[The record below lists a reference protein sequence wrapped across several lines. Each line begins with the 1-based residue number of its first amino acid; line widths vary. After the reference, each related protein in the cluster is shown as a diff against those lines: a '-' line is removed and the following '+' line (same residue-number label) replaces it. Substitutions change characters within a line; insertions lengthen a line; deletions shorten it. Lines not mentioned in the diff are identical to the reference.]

1 MGLLV
6 AAVLIVPSVV
16 DWNTY
21 KAQIA
26 DKVSAATGRKVEL
39 RGDIGLS
46 LLPAPA
52 LTVRDARLANAP
64 GGSEEDM
71 ARLKELDVRVALGP
85 LLGGHIQVQSIKLID
100 PTFLFET
107 LPDGR
112 FNWDLSGAGAGRA
125 AGGGAGGSGDGLA
138 SAVSFDQVTVQ
149 NGTIQYRDARTGQ
162 SEVIDQIDAR
172 IVAGSFTGPF
182 QGQGSFRAR
191 GVPLRGEMFVSRLID
206 GAAVQVRAALSM
218 ADTDATLRFAG
229 IVTNPP
235 GSGGSRAQGD
245 LRVEGSDLSRALTLV
260 RNGSAAG
267 GGRGEGKGAVAL
279 LAQSFGIR
287 TAVEASSTGA
297 SFTNLEAQLGDT
309 RATGTAT
316 LRSGTPARAELTL
329 ALNRLDLDAWLERA
343 GAGGSDAGSPS
354 AARNGNTAKSAPPNV
369 PSGGGPAPSGG
380 GPVPSGGAA
389 PPGGFALPDALDAKL
404 DLAVDGIT
412 YNGGV
417 VRQGR
422 VEASL
427 TGGTLNIDRFSA
439 LLPGGSDFVA
449 AGELTAANGQPN
461 LDLRME
467 ANADNLRALL
477 EWLRVDVRAVP
488 ADRLRRS
495 SVAAQLQGRPGR
507 LDVNGLDLRV
517 DASRLTG
524 AVAYVDR
531 GRPAFGARLDLDRL
545 NLDAYLPQSG
555 GDAAGQTAPTANGG
569 TGGGATGGGGT
580 AGNAAAPASANGAA
594 QTPARN
600 GRSALTPARL
610 LAGVDANLELSV
622 GQLTVRNTPVQGLR
636 LDATAAGGALTIKE
650 ATVQDA
656 AGVRLRLDGQIAGL
670 EPLRGAHLT
679 LNAEAASLERV
690 ARAVPW
696 PEGAPAPE
704 RLGAVKAQARLS
716 GDAERLA
723 VELGAEAAEGSLEA
737 GGTLLNVEKTPSV
750 DLKLRAKHPEL
761 ARLAGLF
768 TDDAASGS
776 YGPMDLYTELAGT
789 RKAFTLGNIQGVL
802 AGVTLKGKASAD
814 LNGSKPRVEADLQT
828 GDLELD
834 RLAALPAAA
843 SRPTGGAPAGGASP
857 AAEASPAAPTT
868 GTAEFGWLRRFD
880 GRFALTSSALV
891 KGNTRIENP
900 ALRATVTNGVLTV
913 ERFDGGLMGGQLGA
927 TGRLAAPGN
936 QTPTAEATVTLSKA
950 KLAEAAG
957 GGLGGGA
964 LEIAGGVLDAEA
976 SLTTSGAGGDAMLKA
991 LAGQGRI
998 SARDGLLR
1006 GFDLGALRDRLTKLE
1021 RPQELLGAVMGGL
1034 QGGETRFAR
1043 LDGSF
1048 AIDKG
1053 VARTDDTR
1061 LTSDLGEAVAAGQ
1074 VNLPEQT
1081 IDMRVRLTVQSD
1093 QALPPL
1099 TVRMTGALDKP
1110 TRSFEMQEVQEYF
1123 ARRAAEGLLNKVVP
1137 KDLPIPGGGNAPKPD
1152 ALLKGLIDGLRR

>member
-1 MGLLV
+1 MKRFLIAALILVGLLV

-16 DWNTY
+16 DWNAY

-26 DKVSAATGRKVEL
+26 ERVSAATGREVEL

-64 GGSEEDM
+64 GGSEQDM

-85 LLGGHIQVQSIKLID
+85 LLSGHIQVQSIRLID

-112 FNWDLSGAGAGRA
+112 FNWDLSGAGRPE
-125 AGGGAGGSGDGLA
+125 GGARSGSGDGLA

-162 SEVIDQIDAR
+162 SEVIDRIEAR

-245 LRVEGSDLSRALTLV
+245 LRAEGSDLSRALALV
-260 RNGSAAG
+260 GNASADG
-267 GGRGEGKGAVAL
+267 GAKGGNAL

-287 TAVEASSTGA
+287 TAVEASATTA
-297 SFTNLEAQLGDT
+297 TFTNLEAQLGDT

-343 GAGGSDAGSPS
+343 RSSGGSETGTPS
-354 AARNGNTAKSAPPNV
+354 AARNGNAGKGAPPN
-369 PSGGGPAPSGG
+369 APSGG
-380 GPVPSGGAA
+380 APSAGAGQ
-389 PPGGFALPDALDAKL
+389 PGGFALPDALDAKL

-417 VRQGR
+417 MRQGR

-427 TGGTLNIDRFSA
+427 AGGTLNIDRVSA
-439 LLPGGSDFVA
+439 LLPGGSDIVA
-449 AGELTAANGQPN
+449 AGELAAANGQPN
-461 LDLRME
+461 LNLRME

-488 ADRLRRS
+488 ADRLRRA

-507 LDVNGLDLRV
+507 LDVSGLDLRV

-545 NLDAYLPQSG
+545 NLDAYLPAPDNAQTT
-555 GDAAGQTAPTANGG
+555 AQTTATAPA
-569 TGGGATGGGGT
+569 
-580 AGNAAAPASANGAA
+580 
-594 QTPARN
+594 PARN
-600 GRSALTPARL
+600 GTSPANSSATPARL

-636 LDATAAGGALTIKE
+636 LDATAAGGTLSIKE

-656 AGVRLRLDGQIAGL
+656 AGVKLRLDGQIAGL

-679 LNAEAASLERV
+679 LNAEAASLDGV

-696 PEGAPAPE
+696 PEGAPPPE

-723 VELGAEAAEGSLEA
+723 VELGAEAADGSLEA
-737 GGTLLNVEKTPSV
+737 GGTVLNVEKNPSV
-750 DLKLRAKHPEL
+750 DLKLRVKHPEL
-761 ARLAGLF
+761 ARLASLF
-768 TDDAASGS
+768 ADTPPAGGAVSGS

-802 AGVTLKGKASAD
+802 AGVTVKGKASAD
-814 LNGSKPRVEADLQT
+814 LNGSKPRVEAELQT

-843 SRPTGGAPAGGASP
+843 SRPSGGSSP
-857 AAEASPAAPTT
+857 AAEASPGAPAAT
-868 GTAEFGWLRRFD
+868 GDFSGLRRFD

-891 KGNTRIENP
+891 KGGTRIDNP

-913 ERFDGGLMGGQLGA
+913 ERFDGTLMGGQLGA
-927 TGRLAAPGN
+927 TGRLAAPGS
-936 QTPTAEATVTLSKA
+936 QTPTAEATITLSKA
-950 KLAEAAG
+950 KLAEAVG

-976 SLTTSGAGGDAMLKA
+976 NLTTSGANGDAMLKA

-1053 VARTDDTR
+1053 VARTEDTR

-1074 VNLPEQT
+1074 VNLPAQT

-1093 QALPPL
+1093 QSLPPL

-1137 KDLPIPGGGNAPKPD
+1137 KDLPLPGGGNAPKPD

>member
-1 MGLLV
+1 MPPGRPERAPAVPAACGGHLVAGIRRLNSRTVGKAGQPVKKLLIAALILLGLLV

-16 DWNTY
+16 DWNAY
-21 KAQIA
+21 KSQIA
-26 DKVSAATGRKVEL
+26 ERVSAATGREVEL

-64 GGSEEDM
+64 GGSEQDM

-85 LLGGHIQVQSIKLID
+85 LLSGHIQVQSIRLID

-112 FNWDLSGAGAGRA
+112 FNWDLSGAGRPADGGR
-125 AGGGAGGSGDGLA
+125 GGSGDGLA

-162 SEVIDQIDAR
+162 SEVIDQVDAR

-206 GAAVQVRAALSM
+206 GAAVQVRATLSM

-245 LRVEGSDLSRALTLV
+245 LRAEGSDLSRVLALV
-260 RNGSAAG
+260 RSGSAAG
-267 GGRGEGKGAVAL
+267 EDRKANAL

-287 TAVEASSTGA
+287 TAVEASPTAA

-316 LRSGTPARAELTL
+316 LHSGTPARAELTL

-343 GAGGSDAGSPS
+343 RSGGGSESGTPP
-354 AARNGNTAKSAPPNV
+354 AARNGNAAKGAPSTS
-369 PSGGGPAPSGG
+369 PSGGAPSGG
-380 GPVPSGGAA
+380 TPSGGAGQ
-389 PPGGFALPDALDAKL
+389 PGGFALPDALDAKL

-417 VRQGR
+417 MRQGR

-427 TGGTLNIDRFSA
+427 SGGTLNIDRVSA
-439 LLPGGSDFVA
+439 LLPGGSDIVA
-449 AGELTAANGQPN
+449 AGELAAANGQPN
-461 LDLRME
+461 LNLRME

-488 ADRLRRS
+488 ADRLRRAS
-495 SVAAQLQGRPGR
+495 IAAQLQGRPGR
-507 LDVNGLDLRV
+507 LDVSGLDLRV

-545 NLDAYLPQSG
+545 NLDAYLPAPDSAQ
-555 GDAAGQTAPTANGG
+555 AA
-569 TGGGATGGGGT
+569 
-580 AGNAAAPASANGAA
+580 ANGAA
-594 QTPARN
+594 TAPAQARN
-600 GRSALTPARL
+600 GNSTGGSSGSSSTTPVRL

-636 LDATAAGGALTIKE
+636 LDATAAGGALSIKE

-656 AGVRLRLDGQIAGL
+656 AGVKLRLDGQIAGL

-679 LNAEAASLERV
+679 LNAEAASLEGV

-737 GGTLLNVEKTPSV
+737 GGTVLNVEKNPSV

-768 TDDAASGS
+768 ADNPSSGGAASGS

-789 RKAFTLGNIQGVL
+789 RKAFTLGNIQGTV
-802 AGVTLKGKASAD
+802 AGVTVKGKASAD
-814 LNGSKPRVEADLQT
+814 LNGSKPRVEAELQT

-843 SRPTGGAPAGGASP
+843 SSP
-857 AAEASPAAPTT
+857 AAEASPGAPAAAT
-868 GTAEFGWLRRFD
+868 GDFSGLRRFD
-880 GRFALTSSALV
+880 GRFVLTSSALV
-891 KGNTRIENP
+891 KGGTRIDNS

-913 ERFDGGLMGGQLGA
+913 ERFDGTLMGGQLGA

-936 QTPTAEATVTLSKA
+936 QTPTAEATITLSKA
-950 KLAEAAG
+950 KLAEAVG

-976 SLTTSGAGGDAMLKA
+976 NLTTSGAGGDAMLKA

-1021 RPQELLGAVMGGL
+1021 RPQELL
-1034 QGGETRFAR
+1034 
-1043 LDGSF
+1043 
-1048 AIDKG
+1048 
-1053 VARTDDTR
+1053 
-1061 LTSDLGEAVAAGQ
+1061 
-1074 VNLPEQT
+1074 
-1081 IDMRVRLTVQSD
+1081 
-1093 QALPPL
+1093 
-1099 TVRMTGALDKP
+1099 
-1110 TRSFEMQEVQEYF
+1110 
-1123 ARRAAEGLLNKVVP
+1123 
-1137 KDLPIPGGGNAPKPD
+1137 
-1152 ALLKGLIDGLRR
+1152 

>member
-1 MGLLV
+1 MKKLLIAALILFGLLV

-16 DWNTY
+16 DWNAY

-112 FNWDLSGAGAGRA
+112 FNWDLSGADAGRA
-125 AGGGAGGSGDGLA
+125 AGSGPGGSGDGLA

-182 QGQGSFRAR
+182 QGQGGFRAR

-245 LRVEGSDLSRALTLV
+245 LRVEGSDLSRALALV
-260 RNGSAAG
+260 RKGSAAG
-267 GGRGEGKGAVAL
+267 EDKKANAL

-287 TAVEASSTGA
+287 TAVEASPTAA

-329 ALNRLDLDAWLERA
+329 ALNRLDLDAWLDRA
-343 GAGGSDAGSPS
+343 GAGGGSDAGAQP
-354 AARNGNTAKSAPPNV
+354 AARNGNTAKSAPP
-369 PSGGGPAPSGG
+369 SAPSGSAPAPTG
-380 GPVPSGGAA
+380 STT
-389 PPGGFALPDALDAKL
+389 PPGGFALPDTLDAKL

-417 VRQGR
+417 IRQGR

-427 TGGTLNIDRFSA
+427 TGGTLNIDRVSA
-439 LLPGGSDFVA
+439 LLPGGSDIVA
-449 AGELTAANGQPN
+449 AGELAAANGQPN
-461 LDLRME
+461 VNLRME
-467 ANADNLRALL
+467 ANADNLRAVL

-488 ADRLRRS
+488 ADRLRRA

-545 NLDAYLPQSG
+545 NLDAYLPQPG
-555 GDAAGQTAPTANGG
+555 GDAAPQATPATNGVG
-569 TGGGATGGGGT
+569 S
-580 AGNAAAPASANGAA
+580 GNAAAPASANGATQA
-594 QTPARN
+594 PARN
-600 GRSALTPARL
+600 GRSSMTPARL

-636 LDATAAGGALTIKE
+636 LDATAAGGALSIKE

-656 AGVRLRLDGQIAGL
+656 AGVKLRLDGQIAGL

-679 LNAEAASLERV
+679 LNAEAASLEGV

-704 RLGAVKAQARLS
+704 RLGAVKAQVRLS

-737 GGTLLNVEKTPSV
+737 GGTVLNVEKNPSV

-761 ARLAGLF
+761 ARLASLF
-768 TDDAASGS
+768 TDNPSSGGAVSGS

-802 AGVTLKGKASAD
+802 AGVTVKGKASAD

-843 SRPTGGAPAGGASP
+843 ARPAGATSP
-857 AAEASPAAPTT
+857 AAVASPGAPPAAT
-868 GTAEFGWLRRFD
+868 GDFSGLRRFD

-891 KGNTRIENP
+891 KGGTRIENP

-913 ERFDGGLMGGQLGA
+913 ERFDGTLMGGQLGA

-936 QTPTAEATVTLSKA
+936 QTPTAEATITLSKA
-950 KLAEAAG
+950 KLAEAVG

-976 SLTTSGAGGDAMLKA
+976 NLTTSGAGGDAMLKA

-998 SARDGLLR
+998 NARDGLLR

-1053 VARTDDTR
+1053 VARTEDTR
-1061 LTSDLGEAVAAGQ
+1061 LTSDLGEAVAVGQ
-1074 VNLPEQT
+1074 VNLPAQT
-1081 IDMRVRLTVQSD
+1081 IDMRVRLTVQSE

-1123 ARRAAEGLLNKVVP
+1123 ARRAAEGLLNRVVP

>member
-1 MGLLV
+1 MKKLLIAALILLGLLV
-6 AAVLIVPSVV
+6 AAVLIVPSVI
-16 DWNTY
+16 DWNAY

-39 RGDIGLS
+39 KGDIGLS

-85 LLGGHIQVQSIKLID
+85 LLGGHIQVQSIRLID

-112 FNWDLSGAGAGRA
+112 FNWDLSGAGTGRTAG
-125 AGGGAGGSGDGLA
+125 AGPGGSGDGLA

-149 NGTIQYRDARTGQ
+149 NGTIHYRDARTGQ

-182 QGQGSFRAR
+182 QGQGGFRAR

-206 GAAVQVRAALSM
+206 GAAVQVRATLSM

-245 LRVEGSDLSRALTLV
+245 LRVEGSDLSRALALV
-260 RNGSAAG
+260 RKGSAAG
-267 GGRGEGKGAVAL
+267 EDRKATAL

-287 TAVEASSTGA
+287 TAVEASPTAA

-329 ALNRLDLDAWLERA
+329 ALNRLDLDAWLDRA
-343 GAGGSDAGSPS
+343 GAGGGSDAGAQP
-354 AARNGNTAKSAPPNV
+354 AARNGNTVKSAPP
-369 PSGGGPAPSGG
+369 SAPSGG
-380 GPVPSGGAA
+380 APAPTGGATQ
-389 PPGGFALPDALDAKL
+389 PGGFSLPDALDAKL

-412 YNGGV
+412 YNGGII
-417 VRQGR
+417 RQGR

-427 TGGTLNIDRFSA
+427 TGGTLNIDRVSA
-439 LLPGGSDFVA
+439 LLPGGSDIVA
-449 AGELTAANGQPN
+449 AGELAAANGQPN
-461 LDLRME
+461 LNLRME
-467 ANADNLRALL
+467 ANADNLRAVL

-488 ADRLRRS
+488 ADRLRRA

-545 NLDAYLPQSG
+545 NLDAYLPQA
-555 GDAAGQTAPTANGG
+555 GDSAAAQAAPAANGG
-569 TGGGATGGGGT
+569 
-580 AGNAAAPASANGAA
+580 GNAAAPASANGAA
-594 QTPARN
+594 QTSARN
-600 GRSALTPARL
+600 GRSSMSPARL

-636 LDATAAGGALTIKE
+636 LDATAAGGALSIKE

-656 AGVRLRLDGQIAGL
+656 AGVKLRLDGQIAGL

-679 LNAEAASLERV
+679 LNAEAASLEGV

-723 VELGAEAAEGSLEA
+723 VELGAEAAEGSLEV
-737 GGTLLNVEKTPSV
+737 GGTVLSVEKNPSV

-761 ARLAGLF
+761 ARLASLF
-768 TDDAASGS
+768 ADDAVSGS

-802 AGVTLKGKASAD
+802 AGVTVKGKASAD

-834 RLAALPAAA
+834 RLAVLPAAA
-843 SRPTGGAPAGGASP
+843 RPAGATSP
-857 AAEASPAAPTT
+857 AAVTPPGASAAAA
-868 GTAEFGWLRRFD
+868 GDFSGLRRFD

-891 KGNTRIENP
+891 KGGTRIENP

-913 ERFDGGLMGGQLGA
+913 ERFDGTLMGGQLGA

-936 QTPTAEATVTLSKA
+936 QTPTAEATITLSKA
-950 KLAEAAG
+950 KLAEAVG

-976 SLTTSGAGGDAMLKA
+976 NLTTSGAGGDAMLKA

-1006 GFDLGALRDRLTKLE
+1006 GFDLGVLRDRLTKLE

-1053 VARTDDTR
+1053 VARTEDTR

-1074 VNLPEQT
+1074 VNLPAQT

-1093 QALPPL
+1093 QSLPPL

>member
-1 MGLLV
+1 MILVGLLV
-6 AAVLIVPSVV
+6 AAVLVVPSVV
-16 DWNTY
+16 DWNAY

-26 DKVSAATGRKVEL
+26 ERVSAATGREVEL

-64 GGSEEDM
+64 GGSEQDM

-85 LLGGHIQVQSIKLID
+85 LLSGHIQVQSIRLID

-112 FNWDLSGAGAGRA
+112 FNWDLSGAGRPAGAGR
-125 AGGGAGGSGDGLA
+125 GGSGDGLA

-149 NGTIQYRDARTGQ
+149 NGTIQYRDARTGR

-206 GAAVQVRAALSM
+206 GAAVQVRATLSM
-218 ADTDATLRFAG
+218 PDTDATLRFAG

-245 LRVEGSDLSRALTLV
+245 LRAEGSDLSRALALV
-260 RNGSAAG
+260 RNGAAAG
-267 GGRGEGKGAVAL
+267 EDRKTNAL

-287 TAVEASSTGA
+287 TAVEASPTGA

-343 GAGGSDAGSPS
+343 RAGGGSDAGGQPAPRNGS
-354 AARNGNTAKSAPPNV
+354 AAKGL
-369 PSGGGPAPSGG
+369 PSNAPSSG
-380 GPVPSGGAA
+380 VPSGGAA
-389 PPGGFALPDALDAKL
+389 QPGGFALPDALDAKF

-412 YNGGV
+412 YNGGL

-422 VEASL
+422 VEAGLS
-427 TGGTLNIDRFSA
+427 GGTLNIDRISA

-449 AGELTAANGQPN
+449 AGELAAANGQPD
-461 LDLRME
+461 LKLRME

-477 EWLRVDVRAVP
+477 EWLRVDVHGVP
-488 ADRLRRS
+488 ADRLRRA

-545 NLDAYLPQSG
+545 NLDAYLPPPEG
-555 GDAAGQTAPTANGG
+555 GRTTTNAAT
-569 TGGGATGGGGT
+569 
-580 AGNAAAPASANGAA
+580 AAPA
-594 QTPARN
+594 PARN
-600 GRSALTPARL
+600 GNSPANPATSPARL
-610 LAGVDANLELSV
+610 LAGVDANLELTV

-636 LDATAAGGALTIKE
+636 LDATAAGGALSIKE

-656 AGVRLRLDGQIAGL
+656 AGVKLRLDGQIAGL

-679 LNAEAASLERV
+679 LNADAPSLDGV
-690 ARAVPW
+690 ARVVAW

-723 VELGAEAAEGSLEA
+723 VELGVDAAEGSLEA
-737 GGTLLNVEKTPSV
+737 GGTLLNVEKEPSA
-750 DLKLRAKHPEL
+750 DLKLRVKHPEL

-768 TDDAASGS
+768 ADNPSAGS

-789 RKAFTLGNIQGVL
+789 RKAFTLGNIQGTV
-802 AGVTLKGKASAD
+802 AGVTVKGKASAD

-843 SRPTGGAPAGGASP
+843 SRPTGAASP
-857 AAEASPAAPTT
+857 AAQASPGAPDPAA
-868 GTAEFGWLRRFD
+868 GDFSGLRRFD

-891 KGNTRIENP
+891 KGGTRIETP

-913 ERFDGGLMGGQLGA
+913 ERFDGTLMGGQLGA

-936 QTPTAEATVTLSKA
+936 QTPTAEATITLSKA
-950 KLAEAAG
+950 KLAEAVG

-976 SLTTSGAGGDAMLKA
+976 NLTASGAGGDAMLKA

-1053 VARTDDTR
+1053 VARTEDTR
-1061 LTSDLGEAVAAGQ
+1061 LTSDLGEALAAGQ
-1074 VNLPEQT
+1074 VNLPAQT

>member
-1 MGLLV
+1 MKKLLIAALILLGLLV

-16 DWNTY
+16 DWNAY
-21 KAQIA
+21 KSQIA
-26 DKVSAATGRKVEL
+26 ERVSAATGREVEL

-64 GGSEEDM
+64 GGSEQDM

-85 LLGGHIQVQSIKLID
+85 LLSGHIQVQSIRLID

-112 FNWDLSGAGAGRA
+112 FNWDLSGAGRPADGGR
-125 AGGGAGGSGDGLA
+125 GGSGDGLA

-162 SEVIDQIDAR
+162 SEVIDQVDAR

-206 GAAVQVRAALSM
+206 GAAVQVRATLSM

-245 LRVEGSDLSRALTLV
+245 LRAEGSDLSRVLALV
-260 RNGSAAG
+260 RSGSAAG
-267 GGRGEGKGAVAL
+267 EDRKANAL

-287 TAVEASSTGA
+287 TAVEASPTAA

-316 LRSGTPARAELTL
+316 LHSGTPARAELTL

-343 GAGGSDAGSPS
+343 RSGGGSESGTPP
-354 AARNGNTAKSAPPNV
+354 AARNGNAAKGAPSTS
-369 PSGGGPAPSGG
+369 PSGGAPSGG
-380 GPVPSGGAA
+380 TPSGGAGQ
-389 PPGGFALPDALDAKL
+389 PGGFALPDALDAKL

-417 VRQGR
+417 MRQGR

-427 TGGTLNIDRFSA
+427 SGGTLNIDRVSA
-439 LLPGGSDFVA
+439 LLPGGSDIVA
-449 AGELTAANGQPN
+449 AGELAAANGQPN
-461 LDLRME
+461 LNLRME

-488 ADRLRRS
+488 ADRLRRAS
-495 SVAAQLQGRPGR
+495 IAAQLQGRPGR
-507 LDVNGLDLRV
+507 LDVSGLDLRV

-545 NLDAYLPQSG
+545 NLDAYLPAPDSAQ
-555 GDAAGQTAPTANGG
+555 AA
-569 TGGGATGGGGT
+569 
-580 AGNAAAPASANGAA
+580 ANGAA
-594 QTPARN
+594 TAPAPARN
-600 GRSALTPARL
+600 GNSAGGSSGSSSTTPVRL

-636 LDATAAGGALTIKE
+636 LDATAAGGALSIKE

-656 AGVRLRLDGQIAGL
+656 AGVKLRLDGQIAGL

-679 LNAEAASLERV
+679 LNAEAASLEGV

-737 GGTLLNVEKTPSV
+737 GGTVLNVEKNPSV

-761 ARLAGLF
+761 ARLVGLF
-768 TDDAASGS
+768 ADNPSSGGAASGS

-789 RKAFTLGNIQGVL
+789 RKAFTLGNIQGTV
-802 AGVTLKGKASAD
+802 AGVTVKGKASAD
-814 LNGSKPRVEADLQT
+814 LNGSKPRVEAELQT

-843 SRPTGGAPAGGASP
+843 ARPAAASSP
-857 AAEASPAAPTT
+857 AAEASPGAPAAAT
-868 GTAEFGWLRRFD
+868 GDFSGLRRFD
-880 GRFALTSSALV
+880 GRFVLTSSALV
-891 KGNTRIENP
+891 KGGTRIENP
-900 ALRATVTNGVLTV
+900 ALRASVTNGVLTV
-913 ERFDGGLMGGQLGA
+913 ERFDGTLMGGQLGA

-936 QTPTAEATVTLSKA
+936 QTPTAEATITLSKA
-950 KLAEAAG
+950 KLAEAVG

-976 SLTTSGAGGDAMLKA
+976 NLTTSGAGGDAMLKA

-1006 GFDLGALRDRLTKLE
+1006 GFDLGVLRDRLTKLE

-1053 VARTDDTR
+1053 VARTEDTR

-1074 VNLPEQT
+1074 VNLSAQT

-1093 QALPPL
+1093 QSLPPL

-1110 TRSFEMQEVQEYF
+1110 TRSFEMQDVQEYF
-1123 ARRAAEGLLNKVVP
+1123 ARRAAEGLLNRVVP

>member
-1 MGLLV
+1 MKKFLIAALVLVGLLV
-6 AAVLIVPSVV
+6 AAVLIVPSVI
-16 DWNTY
+16 DWNAY

-26 DKVSAATGRKVEL
+26 ERVSAATGRKVEL
-39 RGDIGLS
+39 KGDIGLS

-85 LLGGHIQVQSIKLID
+85 LLGGHIQVQSIRLID

-112 FNWDLSGAGAGRA
+112 LNWDLSPAGAGRPA
-125 AGGGAGGSGDGLA
+125 DGSGGSGDGLA
-138 SAVSFDQVTVQ
+138 SAVSFDQVTVE
-149 NGTIQYRDARTGQ
+149 NGTILYRDARTGQ
-162 SEVIDQIDAR
+162 SEVIDRLDAR

-206 GAAVQVRAALSM
+206 GAAVQVRASLSM

-235 GSGGSRAQGD
+235 GNGGSRAQGD
-245 LRVEGSDLSRALTLV
+245 LRAEGSDLARALALV
-260 RNGSAAG
+260 RGGSAN
-267 GGRGEGKGAVAL
+267 GEGKGTDAL
-279 LAQSFGIR
+279 LAQPFGIR
-287 TAVEASSTGA
+287 TAVEASPAGA
-297 SFTNLEAQLGDT
+297 SFTNLEGQLGDT

-316 LRSGTPARAELTL
+316 LRTGTPARAEVTL
-329 ALNRLDLDAWLERA
+329 ALNRLDLDAWLDRA
-343 GAGGSDAGSPS
+343 GSGGRSGAESSTPPAPPRNGTAAKGVQPPNGAPTPAAGGG
-354 AARNGNTAKSAPPNV
+354 T
-369 PSGGGPAPSGG
+369 
-380 GPVPSGGAA
+380 
-389 PPGGFALPDALDAKL
+389 FALPDAFDAKL

-427 TGGTLNIDRFSA
+427 SGGTLNIDRFSA
-439 LLPGGSDFVA
+439 LLPGGSDIVA
-449 AGELTAANGQPN
+449 AGELAAANGQPN
-461 LDLRME
+461 LNLRME

-477 EWLRVDVRAVP
+477 EWLKVDVRAVP
-488 ADRLRRS
+488 ADRLRRA
-495 SVAAQLQGRPGR
+495 SVAAQVQGRPGR
-507 LDVNGLDLRV
+507 VDVNGLDLRV

-545 NLDAYLPQSG
+545 NLDAYLPQ
-555 GDAAGQTAPTANGG
+555 P
-569 TGGGATGGGGT
+569 
-580 AGNAAAPASANGAA
+580 AGNADTQAAPAAPATAPAGTAMA
-594 QTPARN
+594 PAPARN
-600 GRSALTPARL
+600 GRPPMTPARL

-622 GQLTVRNTPVQGLR
+622 GQLTVRNTPVHGLR
-636 LDATAAGGALTIKE
+636 LDATAAGGALSIKE
-650 ATVQDA
+650 AKVEDA
-656 AGVRLRLDGQIAGL
+656 AGMKLRLDGQIAGL

-679 LNAEAASLERV
+679 LNAEAASLEGL

-696 PEGAPAPE
+696 PEGAPAPG

-723 VELGAEAAEGSLEA
+723 VELGLDAAGGSLEA
-737 GGTLLNVEKTPSV
+737 GGALLNVEKDVSA
-750 DLKLRAKHPEL
+750 DLKLRAKHPEI
-761 ARLAGLF
+761 ARLASLF
-768 TDDAASGS
+768 ADDAVSGS
-776 YGPMDLYTELAGT
+776 FGQMDLYTELAGT

-802 AGVTLKGKASAD
+802 AGVTVKGKAGAD
-814 LNGSKPRVEADLQT
+814 LNGGKPRVEAELQT

-843 SRPTGGAPAGGASP
+843 SRPAAPP
-857 AAEASPAAPTT
+857 PAAPPPATT
-868 GTAEFGWLRRFD
+868 ADAASPTAPAAAGTAEFGWLRRFD
-880 GRFALTSSALV
+880 GRLVLTSSALV
-891 KGNTRIENP
+891 KGGTRIENP
-900 ALRATVTNGVLTV
+900 ALRATVMNGVLTV
-913 ERFDGGLMGGQLGA
+913 ERFDGGLMGGHLGA
-927 TGRLAAPGN
+927 TGRLAAPGDR
-936 QTPTAEATVTLSKA
+936 TPTAEATVTLSKA
-950 KLAEAAG
+950 KLAEAVG
-957 GGLGGGA
+957 SGLGGGA

-976 SLTTSGAGGDAMLKA
+976 NLSTSGAGGDAMLRA
-991 LAGQGRI
+991 LSGHGRI
-998 SARDGLLR
+998 NARDGLLR
-1006 GFDLGALRDRLTKLE
+1006 GFDLGALRDRLTRLE

-1053 VARTDDTR
+1053 VARTEDMR
-1061 LTSDLGEAVAAGQ
+1061 LTSDLGEGTAAGQ
-1074 VNLPEQT
+1074 VDLPAQT

-1099 TVRMTGALDKP
+1099 TVRLTGPLDKP

-1123 ARRAAEGLLNKVVP
+1123 ARRAAEGLLNRVVP
-1137 KDLPIPGGGNAPKPD
+1137 KDLPLPGGGGGTPKPD

>member
-1 MGLLV
+1 MKKLLIAALILLGLLV

-16 DWNTY
+16 DWNAY
-21 KAQIA
+21 KSQIA
-26 DKVSAATGRKVEL
+26 ERVSAATGREVEL

-64 GGSEEDM
+64 GGSEQDM

-85 LLGGHIQVQSIKLID
+85 LLSGHIQVQSIRLID

-112 FNWDLSGAGAGRA
+112 FNWDLSGAGRPADGGR
-125 AGGGAGGSGDGLA
+125 GGSGDGLA

-162 SEVIDQIDAR
+162 SEVIDQVDAR

-206 GAAVQVRAALSM
+206 GAAVQVRATLSM

-245 LRVEGSDLSRALTLV
+245 LRAEGSDLSRVLALV
-260 RNGSAAG
+260 RSGSAAG
-267 GGRGEGKGAVAL
+267 EDRKANAL

-287 TAVEASSTGA
+287 TAVEASPTAA

-316 LRSGTPARAELTL
+316 LHSGTPARAELTL

-343 GAGGSDAGSPS
+343 RSGGGSESGTPP
-354 AARNGNTAKSAPPNV
+354 AARNGNAAKGAPSTS
-369 PSGGGPAPSGG
+369 PSGGAPSGG
-380 GPVPSGGAA
+380 TPSGGAGQ
-389 PPGGFALPDALDAKL
+389 PGGFALPDALDAKL

-417 VRQGR
+417 MRQGR

-427 TGGTLNIDRFSA
+427 SGGTLNIDRVSA
-439 LLPGGSDFVA
+439 LLPGGSDIVA
-449 AGELTAANGQPN
+449 AGELAAANGQPN
-461 LDLRME
+461 LNLRME

-488 ADRLRRS
+488 ADRLRRAS
-495 SVAAQLQGRPGR
+495 IAAQLQGRPGR
-507 LDVNGLDLRV
+507 LDVSGLDLRV

-545 NLDAYLPQSG
+545 NLDAYLPAPDSAQ
-555 GDAAGQTAPTANGG
+555 AA
-569 TGGGATGGGGT
+569 
-580 AGNAAAPASANGAA
+580 ANGAA
-594 QTPARN
+594 TAPAQARN
-600 GRSALTPARL
+600 GNSTGGSSGSSSTTPVRL

-636 LDATAAGGALTIKE
+636 LDATAAGGALSIKE

-656 AGVRLRLDGQIAGL
+656 AGVKLRLDGQIAGL

-679 LNAEAASLERV
+679 LNAEAASLEGV

-737 GGTLLNVEKTPSV
+737 GGTVLNVEKNPSV

-768 TDDAASGS
+768 ADNPSSGGAASGS

-789 RKAFTLGNIQGVL
+789 RKAFTLGNIQGTV
-802 AGVTLKGKASAD
+802 AGVTVKGKASAD
-814 LNGSKPRVEADLQT
+814 LNGSKPRVEAELQT

-843 SRPTGGAPAGGASP
+843 SSP
-857 AAEASPAAPTT
+857 AAEASPGAPAAAT
-868 GTAEFGWLRRFD
+868 GDFSGLRRFD
-880 GRFALTSSALV
+880 GRFVLTSSALV
-891 KGNTRIENP
+891 KGGTRIDNS

-913 ERFDGGLMGGQLGA
+913 ERFDGTLMGGQLGA

-936 QTPTAEATVTLSKA
+936 QTPTAEATITLSKA
-950 KLAEAAG
+950 KLAEAVG

-976 SLTTSGAGGDAMLKA
+976 NLTTSGAGGDAMLKA

-1021 RPQELLGAVMGGL
+1021 RPQELL
-1034 QGGETRFAR
+1034 
-1043 LDGSF
+1043 
-1048 AIDKG
+1048 
-1053 VARTDDTR
+1053 
-1061 LTSDLGEAVAAGQ
+1061 
-1074 VNLPEQT
+1074 
-1081 IDMRVRLTVQSD
+1081 
-1093 QALPPL
+1093 
-1099 TVRMTGALDKP
+1099 
-1110 TRSFEMQEVQEYF
+1110 
-1123 ARRAAEGLLNKVVP
+1123 
-1137 KDLPIPGGGNAPKPD
+1137 
-1152 ALLKGLIDGLRR
+1152 

>member
-1 MGLLV
+1 MKKLLIAALILVGLLA
-6 AAVLIVPSVV
+6 AAVLFVPSVV
-16 DWNTY
+16 DWNAY

-39 RGDIGLS
+39 KGDIGLS

-112 FNWDLSGAGAGRA
+112 FNWDLSAAGRP
-125 AGGGAGGSGDGLA
+125 AGGGQGGSGDGLA

-149 NGTIQYRDARTGQ
+149 NGTILYRDARTGQ
-162 SEVIDQIDAR
+162 SEVIDQLDAR

-206 GAAVQVRAALSM
+206 GAAVQVRASLSM
-218 ADTDATLRFAG
+218 SDTDATLRFAG

-245 LRVEGSDLSRALTLV
+245 LRAEGSDLSRALALV
-260 RNGSAAG
+260 RGAGAGS
-267 GGRGEGKGAVAL
+267 EGKGTNAL
-279 LAQSFGIR
+279 LAQPFGIR
-287 TAVEASSTGA
+287 TAVEASPAGA
-297 SFTNLEAQLGDT
+297 SFTNLEGQLGDT

-316 LRSGTPARAELTL
+316 LRTGTPARAEVTL
-329 ALNRLDLDAWLERA
+329 ALNRLDLDAWLDRA
-343 GAGGSDAGSPS
+343 GSGTDGGAQPAAPRNGTAAKGVPSSTPSAGAPSAGG
-354 AARNGNTAKSAPPNV
+354 APA
-369 PSGGGPAPSGG
+369 GGGTAQ
-380 GPVPSGGAA
+380 
-389 PPGGFALPDALDAKL
+389 PGGFALPEGLDAKL

-427 TGGTLNIDRFSA
+427 TGGKLNIDRFSA
-439 LLPGGSDFVA
+439 LLPGGSDIVA
-449 AGELTAANGQPN
+449 AGELAAANGQPN
-461 LDLRME
+461 LSLRME

-488 ADRLRRS
+488 ADRLRRA
-495 SVAAQLQGRPGR
+495 SVAAQVQGRPGR
-507 LDVNGLDLRV
+507 LDVSGLDLRV

-531 GRPAFGARLDLDRL
+531 GRPAFGARLALDRL
-545 NLDAYLPQSG
+545 NLDAYLPQ
-555 GDAAGQTAPTANGG
+555 
-569 TGGGATGGGGT
+569 TG
-580 AGNAAAPASANGAA
+580 GNAAAQAAPAAA
-594 QTPARN
+594 PATAPAGTNMTPAPARN
-600 GRSALTPARL
+600 GRPPMTPARL

-622 GQLTVRNTPVQGLR
+622 GQLTVRNTLVQGLR
-636 LDATAAGGALTIKE
+636 LDATAAGGALSIKE
-650 ATVQDA
+650 AKVEDA
-656 AGVRLRLDGQIAGL
+656 AGVKLRLDGQIAGL

-679 LNAEAASLERV
+679 LNAEAASLEGLS
-690 ARAVPW
+690 RAVPW
-696 PEGAPAPE
+696 PEGVPAPE

-723 VELGAEAAEGSLEA
+723 VELGLDAAEGSLEA
-737 GGTLLNVEKTPSV
+737 GGTLLNVEKDPSA
-750 DLKLRAKHPEL
+750 DLKLRVKHPEL
-761 ARLAGLF
+761 VRLAGLF
-768 TDDAASGS
+768 ADDAVSGS

-802 AGVTLKGKASAD
+802 AGVPVKGKAGAD

-843 SRPTGGAPAGGASP
+843 SRPAGGAPAPASSAPAAGAASP
-857 AAEASPAAPTT
+857 GAP
-868 GTAEFGWLRRFD
+868 GESATADFGWLRRFD
-880 GRFALTSSALV
+880 GRLALTSSALV
-891 KGNTRIENP
+891 KGGTRIENP
-900 ALRATVTNGVLTV
+900 ALRATVMNGVLTV

-936 QTPTAEATVTLSKA
+936 QPPTAEATVTLSKA
-950 KLAEAAG
+950 KLAEAVG

-964 LEIAGGVLDAEA
+964 VEIAGGVLDAEA
-976 SLTTSGAGGDAMLKA
+976 NLTTSGAGGDAMLKA
-991 LAGQGRI
+991 LSGQGRI

-1048 AIDKG
+1048 AIDHG
-1053 VARTDDTR
+1053 VARTEDTR
-1061 LTSDLGEAVAAGQ
+1061 LTSELGEATAAGQ
-1074 VNLPEQT
+1074 VNLPART
-1081 IDMRVRLTVQSD
+1081 IDMRVRLTVTSEPP
-1093 QALPPL
+1093 LPPL

-1123 ARRAAEGLLNKVVP
+1123 ARRAAEGLLNRVVP
-1137 KDLPIPGGGNAPKPD
+1137 KDLPLPGGGGTPKPD

>member
-1 MGLLV
+1 MKKLLIAALILVGLLA

-16 DWNTY
+16 DWNAY

-26 DKVSAATGRKVEL
+26 EKVSAATGREVEL
-39 RGDIGLS
+39 KGDIGLS

-64 GGSEEDM
+64 GGSEQDM

-85 LLGGHIQVQSIKLID
+85 LLSGHIQVQSIRLID

-112 FNWDLSGAGAGRA
+112 FNWDLSSAGRPPS
-125 AGGGAGGSGDGLA
+125 GERSSSGDGLA
-138 SAVSFDQVTVQ
+138 SSVSFDQVTVQ
-149 NGTIQYRDARTGQ
+149 NGTILYRDARSGR
-162 SEVIDQIDAR
+162 SEVIDQLDAR

-206 GAAVQVRAALSM
+206 GAAVQVRASLSM

-245 LRVEGSDLSRALTLV
+245 LRAEGSDLSRALALV
-260 RNGSAAG
+260 RGASAN
-267 GGRGEGKGAVAL
+267 GEGKGANAL

-287 TAVEASSTGA
+287 TAVEASPTGA

-316 LRSGTPARAELTL
+316 LRTGTPARAEVTL
-329 ALNRLDLDAWLERA
+329 ALNRLDLDAWLDRA
-343 GAGGSDAGSPS
+343 GSGTGSGAQPG
-354 AARNGNTAKSAPPNV
+354 AARNGGSAKSVPP
-369 PSGGGPAPSGG
+369 PAAPSGAPSAG
-380 GPVPSGGAA
+380 GTPAGGSTAQ
-389 PPGGFALPDALDAKL
+389 PGGFALPDALDAKL

-412 YNGGV
+412 YNGGAI
-417 VRQGR
+417 RQGR

-439 LLPGGSDFVA
+439 LLPGGSDIVA
-449 AGELTAANGQPN
+449 AGELAAANGQPN
-461 LDLRME
+461 LNLRME

-477 EWLRVDVRAVP
+477 EWLRVDVHAVP
-488 ADRLRRS
+488 ADRLRRA
-495 SVAAQLQGRPGR
+495 SVAAQVQGRPGR

-545 NLDAYLPQSG
+545 NLDAYLPQTG
-555 GDAAGQTAPTANGG
+555 GNAQAAPAANGG
-569 TGGGATGGGGT
+569 AGANGGA
-580 AGNAAAPASANGAA
+580 APANGAA
-594 QTPARN
+594 PAPARN
-600 GRSALTPARL
+600 GRSSMTPARL

-622 GQLTVRNTPVQGLR
+622 GQLTVRNTSVQGLR
-636 LDATAAGGALTIKE
+636 LDATAAGGALSIKE
-650 ATVQDA
+650 AKVEDA
-656 AGVRLRLDGQIAGL
+656 AGVRLRLDGQVAGL

-679 LNAEAASLERV
+679 LNAEAASLEGL

-716 GDAERLA
+716 GDADRLA
-723 VELGAEAAEGSLEA
+723 VELGLDAAEGSLEA
-737 GGTLLNVEKTPSV
+737 GGTLLNVEKDPSA

-761 ARLAGLF
+761 ARLVSLF
-768 TDDAASGS
+768 TDNQSAAGAVSGA

-802 AGVTLKGKASAD
+802 GGVSVKGKASAD
-814 LNGSKPRVEADLQT
+814 LNGAKPRVEADLQT
-828 GDLELD
+828 GDLDLET
-834 RLAALPAAA
+834 LAAGPAAA
-843 SRPTGGAPAGGASP
+843 SRPASSRPASSQTAGDASPGAPTAGGASD
-857 AAEASPAAPTT
+857 
-868 GTAEFGWLRRFD
+868 FGWLRRFD
-880 GRFALTSSALV
+880 GRLALTSSALV
-891 KGNTRIENP
+891 QGDTRIDNP
-900 ALRATVTNGVLTV
+900 ALRATVMNGVLTV
-913 ERFDGGLMGGQLGA
+913 ERFDGGLMGGHLGV
-927 TGRLAAPGN
+927 TGRLAAPGD
-936 QTPTAEATVTLSKA
+936 QMPTAEAAITLSKA
-950 KLAEAAG
+950 KLAEAVG
-957 GGLGGGA
+957 GGPGGGFGGGA
-964 LEIAGGVLDAEA
+964 VEIAGGVLDAEA
-976 SLTTSGAGGDAMLKA
+976 NLTTSGAGGDAMLKA
-991 LAGQGRI
+991 LSGQGRI

-1021 RPQELLGAVMGGL
+1021 RPQELLL
-1034 QGGETRFAR
+1034 
-1043 LDGSF
+1043 S
-1048 AIDKG
+1048 
-1053 VARTDDTR
+1053 
-1061 LTSDLGEAVAAGQ
+1061 
-1074 VNLPEQT
+1074 
-1081 IDMRVRLTVQSD
+1081 
-1093 QALPPL
+1093 
-1099 TVRMTGALDKP
+1099 
-1110 TRSFEMQEVQEYF
+1110 
-1123 ARRAAEGLLNKVVP
+1123 
-1137 KDLPIPGGGNAPKPD
+1137 
-1152 ALLKGLIDGLRR
+1152 LIHI

>member
-1 MGLLV
+1 MKRFLIAALIVVGLLV

-16 DWNTY
+16 DWNAY

-26 DKVSAATGRKVEL
+26 ERVSAATGREVEL

-64 GGSEEDM
+64 GGSEQDM

-85 LLGGHIQVQSIKLID
+85 LLSGHIQVQSIRLID

-112 FNWDLSGAGAGRA
+112 FNWDLSGAGRPAGAERS
-125 AGGGAGGSGDGLA
+125 GSGDGLA

-162 SEVIDQIDAR
+162 SEVIDQVDAR

-206 GAAVQVRAALSM
+206 GAAVQVRATLSM

-235 GSGGSRAQGD
+235 GNGGSRAQGD
-245 LRVEGSDLSRALTLV
+245 LRAEGSDLSRVLALV
-260 RNGSAAG
+260 RNGAAAG
-267 GGRGEGKGAVAL
+267 EDRKANAL

-287 TAVEASSTGA
+287 TAVEASPTTA
-297 SFTNLEAQLGDT
+297 TFTNLEAQLGDT

-343 GAGGSDAGSPS
+343 RSSGGTETGTPS
-354 AARNGNTAKSAPPNV
+354 AVRNGNGGKGAAPSAPSV
-369 PSGGGPAPSGG
+369 GAPSAGAPSGG
-380 GPVPSGGAA
+380 AGQ
-389 PPGGFALPDALDAKL
+389 PGGFALPDALEAKL

-417 VRQGR
+417 MRQGR

-427 TGGTLNIDRFSA
+427 TGGTLNIDRVSA
-439 LLPGGSDFVA
+439 LLPGGSDIVA
-449 AGELTAANGQPN
+449 AGELAAANGQPN
-461 LDLRME
+461 LNLRME

-488 ADRLRRS
+488 ADRLRRAS
-495 SVAAQLQGRPGR
+495 IAAQLQGRPGR
-507 LDVNGLDLRV
+507 VDVSGLDLRV

-524 AVAYVDR
+524 AIAYVDR

-545 NLDAYLPQSG
+545 NLDAYLPPPG
-555 GDAAGQTAPTANGG
+555 GANAAQTAPAANG
-569 TGGGATGGGGT
+569 T
-580 AGNAAAPASANGAA
+580 AA
-594 QTPARN
+594 PARN
-600 GRSALTPARL
+600 GSSSGNSSGNSSMTPARL

-636 LDATAAGGALTIKE
+636 LDATAAGGALSIKE

-656 AGVRLRLDGQIAGL
+656 AGVKLRLDGQIAGL

-679 LNAEAASLERV
+679 LNAEAPSLDGV

-696 PEGAPAPE
+696 PEGAPSPE

-723 VELGAEAAEGSLEA
+723 VELGVEAVEGSLEA
-737 GGTLLNVEKTPSV
+737 GGTLSNVEKDPSA

-761 ARLAGLF
+761 ARLASLF
-768 TDDAASGS
+768 ADTPPAGGPVPAS

-789 RKAFTLGNIQGVL
+789 RKAFTLGNIQGTV
-802 AGVTLKGKASAD
+802 AGVTVKGKASAD

-843 SRPTGGAPAGGASP
+843 ARPAAAPSPSAEAPSGAPVA
-857 AAEASPAAPTT
+857 T
-868 GTAEFGWLRRFD
+868 GDFSGLRRFD
-880 GRFALTSSALV
+880 GRFALTASALV
-891 KGNTRIENP
+891 KGGTRIETP

-913 ERFDGGLMGGQLGA
+913 ERFDGTLMGGQLGA

-950 KLAEAAG
+950 KLAEAVG

-976 SLTTSGAGGDAMLKA
+976 NLTTSGADGDAMLKA
-991 LAGQGRI
+991 LGGQGRI

-1053 VARTDDTR
+1053 VARTEDTR
-1061 LTSDLGEAVAAGQ
+1061 LTSDLGEALAVGQ
-1074 VNLPEQT
+1074 VNLPAQT
-1081 IDMRVRLTVQSD
+1081 IDLRVRLTVQSD
-1093 QALPPL
+1093 QSLPPL

-1110 TRSFEMQEVQEYF
+1110 TRSFEMQEVQEHF

>member
-1 MGLLV
+1 MKRFLIAALILVGLLV
-6 AAVLIVPSVV
+6 AAILIVPSVI
-16 DWNTY
+16 DWNAY
-21 KAQIA
+21 KTQIA
-26 DKVSAATGRKVEL
+26 ERVSAATGREVEL

-64 GGSEEDM
+64 GGSEQDM

-85 LLGGHIQVQSIKLID
+85 LLSGHIQVQSIRLID

-112 FNWDLSGAGAGRA
+112 FNWDLSGAGRPDD
-125 AGGGAGGSGDGLA
+125 GARSGAGDGLA
-138 SAVSFDQVTVQ
+138 SSVSFDQVTVQ

-162 SEVIDQIDAR
+162 SEVIDQVDAR

-245 LRVEGSDLSRALTLV
+245 LRAEGSDLSRVLALV
-260 RNGSAAG
+260 RNGAAAG
-267 GGRGEGKGAVAL
+267 EDRKANAL

-287 TAVEASSTGA
+287 TAVEAAPTGA

-343 GAGGSDAGSPS
+343 RSSGGAEAGTPL
-354 AARNGNTAKSAPPNV
+354 AGRNGNGSKGAVPN
-369 PSGGGPAPSGG
+369 A
-380 GPVPSGGAA
+380 PSGGAA
-389 PPGGFALPDALDAKL
+389 TGGAPSGGAGQPGGFALPDALDAKL

-422 VEASL
+422 LEASL
-427 TGGTLNIDRFSA
+427 TGGTLNIDRISA
-439 LLPGGSDFVA
+439 LLPGGSDIVA
-449 AGELTAANGQPN
+449 AGELAAANGQPN
-461 LDLRME
+461 INLRME
-467 ANADNLRALL
+467 ANADNLRSLL
-477 EWLRVDVRAVP
+477 EWLRIDVRAVP
-488 ADRLRRS
+488 ADRLRRA

-507 LDVNGLDLRV
+507 LDVSGLDLRV

-545 NLDAYLPQSG
+545 NLDAYLP
-555 GDAAGQTAPTANGG
+555 APD
-569 TGGGATGGGGT
+569 GAQAT
-580 AGNAAAPASANGAA
+580 ANGAA
-594 QTPARN
+594 TAPARN
-600 GRSALTPARL
+600 GTSAGSSSGNSSTTPARL
-610 LAGVDANLELSV
+610 LAGVDANLDLSV

-636 LDATAAGGALTIKE
+636 LDATAAGGALSIKE

-656 AGVRLRLDGQIAGL
+656 AGVKLRLDGQIAGL

-679 LNAEAASLERV
+679 LNAEAPSLEGV

-696 PEGAPAPE
+696 PEGAPSPD

-716 GDAERLA
+716 GDADRLA
-723 VELGAEAAEGSLEA
+723 VELGVEAVEGSLEA
-737 GGTLLNVEKTPSV
+737 GGTLSNVEKDPSA

-761 ARLAGLF
+761 ARLAALF
-768 TDDAASGS
+768 ADTPPAGGPVPAS

-789 RKAFTLGNIQGVL
+789 RKAFTLGNIQGTV
-802 AGVTLKGKASAD
+802 AGVTVKGKAGAD

-828 GDLELD
+828 SDLELD
-834 RLAALPAAA
+834 RLAALPATA
-843 SRPTGGAPAGGASP
+843 SRPAGAASPGGGTSSGATDAPAGDFSG
-857 AAEASPAAPTT
+857 
-868 GTAEFGWLRRFD
+868 LRRFD

-891 KGNTRIENP
+891 KGGTRIVNP

-913 ERFDGGLMGGQLGA
+913 ERFDGTLMGGQLGA

-936 QTPTAEATVTLSKA
+936 QTPTAEATITLSKA
-950 KLAEAAG
+950 KLAEAVG

-976 SLTTSGAGGDAMLKA
+976 NLTTSGAGGDAMLKA

-1053 VARTDDTR
+1053 VARTEDTR
-1061 LTSDLGEAVAAGQ
+1061 LTSDLGEAAAAGQ
-1074 VNLPEQT
+1074 VNLAAQT
-1081 IDMRVRLTVQSD
+1081 IDMRVRLTVLSD
-1093 QALPPL
+1093 QSLPPL

-1137 KDLPIPGGGNAPKPD
+1137 KDLPIPGGGTAPKPD

>member
-1 MGLLV
+1 MIAALILLGLLV
-6 AAVLIVPSVV
+6 AAVLIVPSVI
-16 DWNTY
+16 DWNAY

-85 LLGGHIQVQSIKLID
+85 LLGGHIQVQSIRLID

-112 FNWDLSGAGAGRA
+112 FNWDLSGAGTGRTAG
-125 AGGGAGGSGDGLA
+125 AGPGGSGDGLA

-149 NGTIQYRDARTGQ
+149 NGTIHYRDARTGQ

-182 QGQGSFRAR
+182 QGQGGFRAR

-206 GAAVQVRAALSM
+206 GAAVQVRATLSM

-245 LRVEGSDLSRALTLV
+245 LRVEGSDLSRALALV
-260 RNGSAAG
+260 RKGSAAG
-267 GGRGEGKGAVAL
+267 EDRKATAL

-287 TAVEASSTGA
+287 TAVEASPTAA

-329 ALNRLDLDAWLERA
+329 ALNRLDLDAWLDRA
-343 GAGGSDAGSPS
+343 GAGGGSDAGAQP
-354 AARNGNTAKSAPPNV
+354 AARNGNTVKSAPP
-369 PSGGGPAPSGG
+369 SAPSGG
-380 GPVPSGGAA
+380 APAPTGGATQ
-389 PPGGFALPDALDAKL
+389 PGGFSLPDALDAKL

-412 YNGGV
+412 YNGGII
-417 VRQGR
+417 RQGR

-427 TGGTLNIDRFSA
+427 TGGTLNIDRVSA
-439 LLPGGSDFVA
+439 LLPGGSDIVA
-449 AGELTAANGQPN
+449 AGELAAANGQPDLN
-461 LDLRME
+461 LRME
-467 ANADNLRALL
+467 ANADNLRAVL

-488 ADRLRRS
+488 ADRLRRA

-545 NLDAYLPQSG
+545 NLDAYLPQP
-555 GDAAGQTAPTANGG
+555 GDSAAAQAAPAANGG
-569 TGGGATGGGGT
+569 
-580 AGNAAAPASANGAA
+580 GNAAAPASANGAA
-594 QTPARN
+594 QTSARN
-600 GRSALTPARL
+600 GRSSMSPARL

-636 LDATAAGGALTIKE
+636 LDATAAGGALSIKE

-656 AGVRLRLDGQIAGL
+656 AGVKLRLDGQIAGL

-679 LNAEAASLERV
+679 LNAEAASLEGV

-723 VELGAEAAEGSLEA
+723 VELGAEAAEGSLEV
-737 GGTLLNVEKTPSV
+737 GGTVLSVEKNPSV

-761 ARLAGLF
+761 ARLASLF
-768 TDDAASGS
+768 ADDAVSGS

-802 AGVTLKGKASAD
+802 AGVTVKGKASAD

-834 RLAALPAAA
+834 RLAVLPAAA
-843 SRPTGGAPAGGASP
+843 ARPAGATSP
-857 AAEASPAAPTT
+857 AAVTPPGASAAAA
-868 GTAEFGWLRRFD
+868 GDFSGLRRFD

-891 KGNTRIENP
+891 KGGTRIEKP

-913 ERFDGGLMGGQLGA
+913 ERFDGTLMGGQLGA

-936 QTPTAEATVTLSKA
+936 QTPTAEATITLSKA
-950 KLAEAAG
+950 KLAEAVG

-976 SLTTSGAGGDAMLKA
+976 NLTTSGAGGDAMLKA

-1006 GFDLGALRDRLTKLE
+1006 GFDLGVLRDRLTKLE

-1053 VARTDDTR
+1053 VARTEDTR

-1074 VNLPEQT
+1074 VNLPAQT

-1093 QALPPL
+1093 QSLPPL

>member
-1 MGLLV
+1 MKKLLIAALILLGLLV

-16 DWNTY
+16 DWNAY

-39 RGDIGLS
+39 KGDIGLS

-64 GGSEEDM
+64 GGSEQDM

-85 LLGGHIQVQSIKLID
+85 LLSGHIQVQSIKLID

-112 FNWDLSGAGAGRA
+112 FNWDLSGAGAGRT
-125 AGGGAGGSGDGLA
+125 AGTGPGGSGDGLA

-149 NGTIQYRDARTGQ
+149 NGTIRYRDARTAQ

-182 QGQGSFRAR
+182 QGQGSFRTR

-235 GSGGSRAQGD
+235 GNGGSRAQGD
-245 LRVEGSDLSRALTLV
+245 LRAEGSDLSRALALV

-267 GGRGEGKGAVAL
+267 EGKKANAL

-287 TAVEASSTGA
+287 TAVEASPTGA

-329 ALNRLDLDAWLERA
+329 ALNRLDLDAWMDRA
-343 GAGGSDAGSPS
+343 GSGNAASDTGSQPAV
-354 AARNGNTAKSAPPNV
+354 RNGAAGRNAPSN
-369 PSGGGPAPSGG
+369 APSGD
-380 GPVPSGGAA
+380 AA
-389 PPGGFALPDALDAKL
+389 QPGGFALPEALDAKL

-417 VRQGR
+417 IRQGR

-439 LLPGGSDFVA
+439 LLPGGSDIVA
-449 AGELTAANGQPN
+449 AGELAAANGQPN
-461 LDLRME
+461 LNLRME
-467 ANADNLRALL
+467 ANADNLRAVL

-488 ADRLRRS
+488 ADRLRRA

-545 NLDAYLPQSG
+545 NLDAYLPQPG
-555 GDAAGQTAPTANGG
+555 GEGGPQAVPAANSG
-569 TGGGATGGGGT
+569 TGAA
-580 AGNAAAPASANGAA
+580 AGNAAAPASTNGAA
-594 QTPARN
+594 QAPARN
-600 GRSALTPARL
+600 GRSSMTPARL

-636 LDATAAGGALTIKE
+636 LDATAAGGALSIKE

-656 AGVRLRLDGQIAGL
+656 AGVKLRLDGQIAGL

-679 LNAEAASLERV
+679 LNAEAASLEGV

-696 PEGAPAPE
+696 PKGVPAPE

-723 VELGAEAAEGSLEA
+723 VELGAEVADASLEA
-737 GGTLLNVEKTPSV
+737 GGTLLNVEKNPSV

-768 TDDAASGS
+768 ADDGVSGS

-802 AGVTLKGKASAD
+802 AGITVKGKASAD

-843 SRPTGGAPAGGASP
+843 SRPAGGASP
-857 AAEASPAAPTT
+857 AADASPGAPAAAT
-868 GTAEFGWLRRFD
+868 GDFSGLRRFD

-891 KGNTRIENP
+891 KGGTRIENP

-913 ERFDGGLMGGQLGA
+913 ERFDGTLMGGQLGA

-936 QTPTAEATVTLSKA
+936 QTPTAEATITLSKA

-976 SLTTSGAGGDAMLKA
+976 NLTTSGAGGDAMLKA

-1053 VARTDDTR
+1053 VARTEDTR

-1074 VNLPEQT
+1074 VNLPAQT

-1093 QALPPL
+1093 QSLPPL

>member
-1 MGLLV
+1 MKRFLIAALILVGLLV

-16 DWNTY
+16 DWNAY

-26 DKVSAATGRKVEL
+26 ERVSAATGREVEL

-64 GGSEEDM
+64 GGSEQDM

-85 LLGGHIQVQSIKLID
+85 LLSGHIQVQSIRLID
-100 PTFLFET
+100 PIFLFET

-112 FNWDLSGAGAGRA
+112 FNWDMSGAGRP
-125 AGGGAGGSGDGLA
+125 AGGERSGSGDGLA

-162 SEVIDQIDAR
+162 SEVIDQVDAR

-245 LRVEGSDLSRALTLV
+245 LRAEGSDLSRVLALV

-267 GGRGEGKGAVAL
+267 EDRKANAL

-287 TAVEASSTGA
+287 TAVEASPTAA

-316 LRSGTPARAELTL
+316 LRGGTPARAELTL
-329 ALNRLDLDAWLERA
+329 ALNRLDLDAWLDRA
-343 GAGGSDAGSPS
+343 GSGGGSPTGQP
-354 AARNGNTAKSAPPNV
+354 AARNGNGVKSAPPNA
-369 PSGGGPAPSGG
+369 PSGDAPSGG
-380 GPVPSGGAA
+380 APSGGAPSGA
-389 PPGGFALPDALDAKL
+389 AGQPGGFVLPDALDAKL

-417 VRQGR
+417 IRQGR

-427 TGGTLNIDRFSA
+427 TGGTLNIDRVSA
-439 LLPGGSDFVA
+439 LLPGGSDIVA
-449 AGELTAANGQPN
+449 AGELAAANGQPN
-461 LDLRME
+461 LNLRME

-488 ADRLRRS
+488 ADRLRRA

-507 LDVNGLDLRV
+507 LEVNGLDLRV

-545 NLDAYLPQSG
+545 NLDAYLP
-555 GDAAGQTAPTANGG
+555 PP
-569 TGGGATGGGGT
+569 GGAT
-580 AGNAAAPASANGAA
+580 AAQAAPAANGTGAPP
-594 QTPARN
+594 PARN
-600 GRSALTPARL
+600 GNSAANPATNPATTPARL

-636 LDATAAGGALTIKE
+636 LDATAAGGALSIKE

-656 AGVRLRLDGQIAGL
+656 AGVKLRLDGQIAGL

-679 LNAEAASLERV
+679 LNAEAPSLEGV

-716 GDAERLA
+716 GDADRLA
-723 VELGAEAAEGSLEA
+723 VELGVEAVEGSLEA
-737 GGTLLNVEKTPSV
+737 GGTLSNVEKDPSA
-750 DLKLRAKHPEL
+750 DLKLRVKHPEL

-768 TDDAASGS
+768 ADNPSVGS

-789 RKAFTLGNIQGVL
+789 RKAFTLGNIQGTV
-802 AGVTLKGKASAD
+802 AGVTVKGKAGAD

-843 SRPTGGAPAGGASP
+843 ARPAGAASP
-857 AAEASPAAPTT
+857 ATGSSSAAQATSGAPDAAT
-868 GTAEFGWLRRFD
+868 GDFSGLRRFD

-891 KGNTRIENP
+891 KGGTRIENP

-913 ERFDGGLMGGQLGA
+913 ERFDGTLMGGQLGA

-936 QTPTAEATVTLSKA
+936 QTPTAEATITLSKA
-950 KLAEAAG
+950 KLAEAVG

-976 SLTTSGAGGDAMLKA
+976 NLTTSGAGGDAMLRA

-1006 GFDLGALRDRLTKLE
+1006 GFDLGVLRDRLTRLE

-1053 VARTDDTR
+1053 VARTEDTR

-1074 VNLPEQT
+1074 VNLPAQT

-1093 QALPPL
+1093 QSLPPL

-1137 KDLPIPGGGNAPKPD
+1137 KDLPIPGVGGNAPKPD

>member
-1 MGLLV
+1 MKRFLIAALILVGLLV
-6 AAVLIVPSVV
+6 AAVLVVPSVV
-16 DWNTY
+16 DWNAY
-21 KAQIA
+21 KSQIA
-26 DKVSAATGRKVEL
+26 ERVSAATGREVEL

-64 GGSEEDM
+64 GGSEQDM

-85 LLGGHIQVQSIKLID
+85 LLSGHIQVQSIRLID

-112 FNWDLSGAGAGRA
+112 FNWDLSGAGRPVDGGR
-125 AGGGAGGSGDGLA
+125 GGSGDGLA

-162 SEVIDQIDAR
+162 SEVIDQVDAR

-206 GAAVQVRAALSM
+206 GAAVQVRATLSM

-245 LRVEGSDLSRALTLV
+245 LRVEGSDLSRALALV
-260 RNGSAAG
+260 RSGSAAG
-267 GGRGEGKGAVAL
+267 GDKKANAL

-287 TAVEASSTGA
+287 TAVEASPTAA

-316 LRSGTPARAELTL
+316 LHSGMPARAELTL

-343 GAGGSDAGSPS
+343 RSSGGSESGAPS
-354 AARNGNTAKSAPPNV
+354 AARNGNAAKGAPSTSL
-369 PSGGGPAPSGG
+369 SGGAPSGG
-380 GPVPSGGAA
+380 TPSGGAGQ
-389 PPGGFALPDALDAKL
+389 PGGFALPDALDAKL

-417 VRQGR
+417 MRQGR

-427 TGGTLNIDRFSA
+427 SGGTLNIDRISA
-439 LLPGGSDFVA
+439 LLPGGSDIVA
-449 AGELTAANGQPN
+449 AGELAAANGQPN
-461 LDLRME
+461 LNLRME

-488 ADRLRRS
+488 ADRLRRAS
-495 SVAAQLQGRPGR
+495 IAAQLQGRPGR

-545 NLDAYLPQSG
+545 NLDAYLPAPDS
-555 GDAAGQTAPTANGG
+555 AQTTAQ
-569 TGGGATGGGGT
+569 TT
-580 AGNAAAPASANGAA
+580 ANGAA
-594 QTPARN
+594 TPPAPTPTRN
-600 GRSALTPARL
+600 GNSSGSSSTTPARL

-636 LDATAAGGALTIKE
+636 LDATAAGGALSIKE

-656 AGVRLRLDGQIAGL
+656 AGVKLRLDGQIAGL

-679 LNAEAASLERV
+679 LNAEAASLEGV

-737 GGTLLNVEKTPSV
+737 GGTVLNVEKTPSV

-768 TDDAASGS
+768 ADTPSSGGAVSGS

-789 RKAFTLGNIQGVL
+789 RKAFTLGNIQGTV
-802 AGVTLKGKASAD
+802 AGVTVKGKASAD
-814 LNGSKPRVEADLQT
+814 LNGSKPRVEAELQT

-843 SRPTGGAPAGGASP
+843 ARTAGASSP
-857 AAEASPAAPTT
+857 AAEASPGAPAAAT
-868 GTAEFGWLRRFD
+868 GDFSGLRRFD
-880 GRFALTSSALV
+880 GRFVLTSSALV
-891 KGNTRIENP
+891 KGGTRIDNP

-913 ERFDGGLMGGQLGA
+913 ERFDGTLMGGQLGA

-936 QTPTAEATVTLSKA
+936 QTPTAEATITLSKA
-950 KLAEAAG
+950 KLAEAVG

-976 SLTTSGAGGDAMLKA
+976 NLTTSGAGGDAMLKA

-1006 GFDLGALRDRLTKLE
+1006 GFDLGALRDRLTRLE

-1053 VARTDDTR
+1053 VARTEDTR
-1061 LTSDLGEAVAAGQ
+1061 LTSDLGEAVAVGQ
-1074 VNLPEQT
+1074 VNLPAQT

-1093 QALPPL
+1093 QSLPPL

-1123 ARRAAEGLLNKVVP
+1123 ARRAAEGLLNRVVP

>member
-1 MGLLV
+1 MKKLLIAALILLGLLV

-16 DWNTY
+16 DWNAY
-21 KAQIA
+21 KSQIA
-26 DKVSAATGRKVEL
+26 ERVSAATGREVEL

-64 GGSEEDM
+64 GGSEQDM

-85 LLGGHIQVQSIKLID
+85 LLSGHIQVQSIRLID

-112 FNWDLSGAGAGRA
+112 FNWDLSGAGRPADGGR
-125 AGGGAGGSGDGLA
+125 GGSGDGLA

-162 SEVIDQIDAR
+162 SEVIDQVDAR

-206 GAAVQVRAALSM
+206 GAAVQVRATLSM

-245 LRVEGSDLSRALTLV
+245 LRAEGSDLSRVLALV
-260 RNGSAAG
+260 RSGSAAG
-267 GGRGEGKGAVAL
+267 EDRKANAL

-287 TAVEASSTGA
+287 TAVEASPTAA

-316 LRSGTPARAELTL
+316 LHSGTPARAELTL

-343 GAGGSDAGSPS
+343 RSGGGSESGTPP
-354 AARNGNTAKSAPPNV
+354 AARNGNAAKGAPSTS
-369 PSGGGPAPSGG
+369 PSGGAPSGG
-380 GPVPSGGAA
+380 TPSGGAGQ
-389 PPGGFALPDALDAKL
+389 PGGFALPDALDAKL

-417 VRQGR
+417 MRQGR

-427 TGGTLNIDRFSA
+427 SGGTLNIDRVSA
-439 LLPGGSDFVA
+439 LLPGGSDIVA
-449 AGELTAANGQPN
+449 AGELAAANGQPN
-461 LDLRME
+461 LNLRME

-488 ADRLRRS
+488 ADRLRRAS
-495 SVAAQLQGRPGR
+495 IAAQLQGRPGR
-507 LDVNGLDLRV
+507 LDVSGLDLRV

-545 NLDAYLPQSG
+545 NLDAYLPAPDSAQ
-555 GDAAGQTAPTANGG
+555 AA
-569 TGGGATGGGGT
+569 
-580 AGNAAAPASANGAA
+580 ANGAA
-594 QTPARN
+594 TAPAQARN
-600 GRSALTPARL
+600 GNSTGGLSGSSSTTPVRL

-636 LDATAAGGALTIKE
+636 LDATAAGGALSIKE

-656 AGVRLRLDGQIAGL
+656 AGVKLRLDGQIAGL

-679 LNAEAASLERV
+679 LNAEAASLEGV

-704 RLGAVKAQARLS
+704 RLGALKAQARLS

-737 GGTLLNVEKTPSV
+737 GGTVLNVEKNPSV

-761 ARLAGLF
+761 ARLVGLF
-768 TDDAASGS
+768 ADNPSSGGTVSGS

-789 RKAFTLGNIQGVL
+789 RKAFTLGNIQGTV
-802 AGVTLKGKASAD
+802 AGVTVKGKASAD
-814 LNGSKPRVEADLQT
+814 LNGSKPRVEAELQT

-843 SRPTGGAPAGGASP
+843 ARPAAASSP
-857 AAEASPAAPTT
+857 AAEASPGAPAAAT
-868 GTAEFGWLRRFD
+868 GDFSGLRRFD
-880 GRFALTSSALV
+880 GRFVLTSSALV
-891 KGNTRIENP
+891 KGGTRIENP
-900 ALRATVTNGVLTV
+900 TLRATVTNGVLTV
-913 ERFDGGLMGGQLGA
+913 ERFDGTLMGGQLGA

-936 QTPTAEATVTLSKA
+936 QTPTAEATITLSKA
-950 KLAEAAG
+950 KLAEAVG

-976 SLTTSGAGGDAMLKA
+976 NLTTSGAGGDAMLKA

-1006 GFDLGALRDRLTKLE
+1006 GFDLGVLRDRLTKLE

-1053 VARTDDTR
+1053 VARTEDTR

-1074 VNLPEQT
+1074 VNLPAQT

-1093 QALPPL
+1093 QSLPPL

-1110 TRSFEMQEVQEYF
+1110 TRSFEMQDVQEYF
-1123 ARRAAEGLLNKVVP
+1123 ARRAAEGLLNRVVP

>member
-1 MGLLV
+1 MIAALILLGLLV
-6 AAVLIVPSVV
+6 AAVLIVPSVI
-16 DWNTY
+16 DWNAY

-39 RGDIGLS
+39 KGDIGLS

-85 LLGGHIQVQSIKLID
+85 LLGGHIQVQSIRLID

-112 FNWDLSGAGAGRA
+112 FNWDLSGAGTGRTAG
-125 AGGGAGGSGDGLA
+125 AGPGGSGDGLA

-149 NGTIQYRDARTGQ
+149 NGTIHYRDARTGQ

-182 QGQGSFRAR
+182 QGQGGFRAR

-206 GAAVQVRAALSM
+206 GAAVQVRATLSM

-245 LRVEGSDLSRALTLV
+245 LRVEGSDLSRALALV
-260 RNGSAAG
+260 RKGSAAG
-267 GGRGEGKGAVAL
+267 EDRKATAL

-287 TAVEASSTGA
+287 TAVEASPTAA

-329 ALNRLDLDAWLERA
+329 ALNRLDLDAWLDRA
-343 GAGGSDAGSPS
+343 GAGGGSDAGAQP
-354 AARNGNTAKSAPPNV
+354 AARNGNTVKSAPP
-369 PSGGGPAPSGG
+369 SAPSGG
-380 GPVPSGGAA
+380 APAPTGGATQ
-389 PPGGFALPDALDAKL
+389 PGGFSLPDALDAKL

-412 YNGGV
+412 YNGGII
-417 VRQGR
+417 RQGR

-427 TGGTLNIDRFSA
+427 TGGTLNIDRVSA
-439 LLPGGSDFVA
+439 LLPGGSDIVA
-449 AGELTAANGQPN
+449 AGELAAANGQPN
-461 LDLRME
+461 LNLRME
-467 ANADNLRALL
+467 ANADNLRAVL

-488 ADRLRRS
+488 ADRLRRA

-545 NLDAYLPQSG
+545 NLDAYLPQA
-555 GDAAGQTAPTANGG
+555 GDSAAAQAAPAANGG
-569 TGGGATGGGGT
+569 
-580 AGNAAAPASANGAA
+580 GNAAAPASANGAA
-594 QTPARN
+594 QTSARN
-600 GRSALTPARL
+600 GRSSMSPARL

-636 LDATAAGGALTIKE
+636 LDATAAGGALSIKE

-656 AGVRLRLDGQIAGL
+656 AGVKLRLDGQIAGL

-679 LNAEAASLERV
+679 LNAEAASLEGV

-723 VELGAEAAEGSLEA
+723 VELGAEAAEGSLEV
-737 GGTLLNVEKTPSV
+737 GGTVLSVEKNPSV

-761 ARLAGLF
+761 ARLASLF
-768 TDDAASGS
+768 ADDAVSGS

-802 AGVTLKGKASAD
+802 AGVTVKGKASAD

-834 RLAALPAAA
+834 RLAVLPAAA
-843 SRPTGGAPAGGASP
+843 RPAGATSP
-857 AAEASPAAPTT
+857 AAVTPPGASAAAA
-868 GTAEFGWLRRFD
+868 GDFSGLRRFD

-891 KGNTRIENP
+891 KGGTRIENP

-913 ERFDGGLMGGQLGA
+913 ERFDGTLMGGQLGA

-936 QTPTAEATVTLSKA
+936 QTPTAEATITLSKA
-950 KLAEAAG
+950 KLAEAVG

-976 SLTTSGAGGDAMLKA
+976 NLTTSGAGGDAMLKA

-1006 GFDLGALRDRLTKLE
+1006 GFDLGVLRDRLTKLE

-1053 VARTDDTR
+1053 VARTEDTR

-1074 VNLPEQT
+1074 VNLPAQT

-1093 QALPPL
+1093 QSLPPL

>member
-1 MGLLV
+1 MKRFLIAALILVGLLV

-16 DWNTY
+16 DWNAY

-26 DKVSAATGRKVEL
+26 ERVSAATGREVEL

-64 GGSEEDM
+64 GGSEQDM

-85 LLGGHIQVQSIKLID
+85 LLSGHIQVQSIRLID

-112 FNWDLSGAGAGRA
+112 FNWDLSGAGRPD
-125 AGGGAGGSGDGLA
+125 GGARSGSGDGLA

-162 SEVIDQIDAR
+162 SEVIDQIEAR

-245 LRVEGSDLSRALTLV
+245 LRAEGSDLSRALALV
-260 RNGSAAG
+260 GNASADG
-267 GGRGEGKGAVAL
+267 GAKGGNAL

-287 TAVEASSTGA
+287 TAVEASATTA
-297 SFTNLEAQLGDT
+297 TFTNLEAQLGDT

-343 GAGGSDAGSPS
+343 RSSGGSETGTPS
-354 AARNGNTAKSAPPNV
+354 AARNGNAGKGAPPN
-369 PSGGGPAPSGG
+369 APSGG
-380 GPVPSGGAA
+380 APTGGAPSA
-389 PPGGFALPDALDAKL
+389 GAGQPGGFALPDALDAKL

-417 VRQGR
+417 MRQGR

-427 TGGTLNIDRFSA
+427 TGGTLNIDRVSA
-439 LLPGGSDFVA
+439 LLPGGSDIVA
-449 AGELTAANGQPN
+449 AGELAAANGQPN
-461 LDLRME
+461 LNLRME

-488 ADRLRRS
+488 ADRLRRA

-507 LDVNGLDLRV
+507 LDVSGLDLRV

-545 NLDAYLPQSG
+545 NLDAYLPAPDNAQTT
-555 GDAAGQTAPTANGG
+555 ATAPA
-569 TGGGATGGGGT
+569 
-580 AGNAAAPASANGAA
+580 
-594 QTPARN
+594 PARN
-600 GRSALTPARL
+600 GTSSGSSSATPARL

-636 LDATAAGGALTIKE
+636 LDATAAGGTLSIKE

-656 AGVRLRLDGQIAGL
+656 AGVKLRLDGQIAGL

-679 LNAEAASLERV
+679 LNAEAASLDGV

-696 PEGAPAPE
+696 PEGAPPPE

-737 GGTLLNVEKTPSV
+737 GGTVLNVEKNPSV
-750 DLKLRAKHPEL
+750 DLKLRVKHPEL
-761 ARLAGLF
+761 ARLASLF
-768 TDDAASGS
+768 ADTPPAGGAVSGS

-802 AGVTLKGKASAD
+802 AGVTVKGKASAD
-814 LNGSKPRVEADLQT
+814 LNGSKPRVEAELQT

-843 SRPTGGAPAGGASP
+843 SRPSGGSSP
-857 AAEASPAAPTT
+857 AAEASPGAPAAT
-868 GTAEFGWLRRFD
+868 GDFSGLRRFD

-891 KGNTRIENP
+891 KGGTRIDNP

-913 ERFDGGLMGGQLGA
+913 ERFDGTLMGGQLGA
-927 TGRLAAPGN
+927 TGRLAAPGS
-936 QTPTAEATVTLSKA
+936 QTPTAEATITLSKA
-950 KLAEAAG
+950 KLAEAVG

-976 SLTTSGAGGDAMLKA
+976 NLTTSGANGDAMLKA

-1053 VARTDDTR
+1053 VARTEDTR

-1074 VNLPEQT
+1074 VNLPAQT

-1093 QALPPL
+1093 QSLPPL

-1137 KDLPIPGGGNAPKPD
+1137 KDLPLPGGGNAPKPD

>member
-1 MGLLV
+1 MKRFLIAALILVGLLV
-6 AAVLIVPSVV
+6 AAVLVVPSVV
-16 DWNTY
+16 DWNAY
-21 KAQIA
+21 KSQIA
-26 DKVSAATGRKVEL
+26 ERVSAATGREVEL

-64 GGSEEDM
+64 GGSEQDM

-85 LLGGHIQVQSIKLID
+85 LLSGHIQVQSIRLID

-112 FNWDLSGAGAGRA
+112 FNWDLSGAGRPVDGGR
-125 AGGGAGGSGDGLA
+125 GGSGDGLA

-162 SEVIDQIDAR
+162 SEVIDQVDAR

-206 GAAVQVRAALSM
+206 GAAVQVRATLSM

-245 LRVEGSDLSRALTLV
+245 LRVEGSDLSRALALV
-260 RNGSAAG
+260 RSGSAAG
-267 GGRGEGKGAVAL
+267 GDKKANAL

-287 TAVEASSTGA
+287 TAVEASPTAA

-316 LRSGTPARAELTL
+316 LHSGTPGRAELTL

-343 GAGGSDAGSPS
+343 RSSGGSESGAPP
-354 AARNGNTAKSAPPNV
+354 AARNGNAAKGAPSTS
-369 PSGGGPAPSGG
+369 PSGGAPSGG
-380 GPVPSGGAA
+380 TPSGGAGQ
-389 PPGGFALPDALDAKL
+389 PGGFALPDALDAKL

-417 VRQGR
+417 MRQGR

-427 TGGTLNIDRFSA
+427 SGGTLNIDRVSA
-439 LLPGGSDFVA
+439 LLPGGSDIVA
-449 AGELTAANGQPN
+449 AGELAAANGQPN
-461 LDLRME
+461 LNLRME

-488 ADRLRRS
+488 ADRLRRAS
-495 SVAAQLQGRPGR
+495 IAAQLQGRPGR

-545 NLDAYLPQSG
+545 NLDAYLPAPDS
-555 GDAAGQTAPTANGG
+555 AQTTAQ
-569 TGGGATGGGGT
+569 TT
-580 AGNAAAPASANGAA
+580 ANGAA
-594 QTPARN
+594 TAPAPARN
-600 GRSALTPARL
+600 GNSSGSSSTTPARL

-636 LDATAAGGALTIKE
+636 LDATAAGGALSIKE

-656 AGVRLRLDGQIAGL
+656 AGVKLRLDGQIAGL

-679 LNAEAASLERV
+679 LNAEAASLEGV

-737 GGTLLNVEKTPSV
+737 GGTVLNVEKNPSV

-768 TDDAASGS
+768 ADTPSSGGAVSGS

-789 RKAFTLGNIQGVL
+789 RKAFTLGNIQGTV
-802 AGVTLKGKASAD
+802 AGVTVKGKASAD
-814 LNGSKPRVEADLQT
+814 LNGSKPRVEAELQT

-834 RLAALPAAA
+834 RVAALPAAA
-843 SRPTGGAPAGGASP
+843 ARPAGASSP
-857 AAEASPAAPTT
+857 AAEASPGAPAAAT
-868 GTAEFGWLRRFD
+868 GDFSGLRRFD
-880 GRFALTSSALV
+880 GRFVLTSSALV
-891 KGNTRIENP
+891 KGGTRIDNP

-913 ERFDGGLMGGQLGA
+913 ERFDGTLMGGQLGA

-936 QTPTAEATVTLSKA
+936 QTPTAEATITLSKA
-950 KLAEAAG
+950 KLAEAVG

-976 SLTTSGAGGDAMLKA
+976 NLTTSGAGGDAMLKA

-1006 GFDLGALRDRLTKLE
+1006 GFDLGALRDRLTRLE

-1053 VARTDDTR
+1053 VARTEDTR
-1061 LTSDLGEAVAAGQ
+1061 LTSDLGEAVAVGQ
-1074 VNLPEQT
+1074 VNLPAQT

-1093 QALPPL
+1093 QSLPPL

-1123 ARRAAEGLLNKVVP
+1123 ARRAAEGLLNRVVP

>member
-1 MGLLV
+1 MKKLLIAAVILLGLLV

-16 DWNTY
+16 DWNAY

-26 DKVSAATGRKVEL
+26 DKVSAATGRRVEL

-125 AGGGAGGSGDGLA
+125 AGGEPGGTGDGLA

-182 QGQGSFRAR
+182 QGQGGFRAR

-245 LRVEGSDLSRALTLV
+245 LRVEGSDLSRALALV

-267 GGRGEGKGAVAL
+267 EGKKANAL

-287 TAVEASSTGA
+287 TAVEASPTGA

-329 ALNRLDLDAWLERA
+329 ALNRLDLDAWLDRA
-343 GAGGSDAGSPS
+343 GAGGGSDAAAQP
-354 AARNGNTAKSAPPNV
+354 AARNGNTVKSAPPN
-369 PSGGGPAPSGG
+369 APSG
-380 GPVPSGGAA
+380 AA
-389 PPGGFALPDALDAKL
+389 PAPASGTTPPGDFALPDALDAKL

-412 YNGGV
+412 YNGSV
-417 VRQGR
+417 IRQGR

-439 LLPGGSDFVA
+439 LLPGGSDIVA
-449 AGELTAANGQPN
+449 AGELVAANGQPN
-461 LDLRME
+461 LNLRME
-467 ANADNLRALL
+467 ANADNLRAVL

-488 ADRLRRS
+488 ADRLRRA

-524 AVAYVDR
+524 AIAYVDR

-545 NLDAYLPQSG
+545 NLDAYLPQPGS
-555 GDAAGQTAPTANGG
+555 DAAPQAAPAAK
-569 TGGGATGGGGT
+569 GGGN
-580 AGNAAAPASANGAA
+580 GNAAAPASANGAA
-594 QTPARN
+594 QAPARN
-600 GRSALTPARL
+600 GRSPMTPARL

-622 GQLTVRNTPVQGLR
+622 GQLTVRNTPVQGMR
-636 LDATAAGGALTIKE
+636 LDATAAGGALSIKE

-656 AGVRLRLDGQIAGL
+656 AGVKLRLDGQIAGL

-679 LNAEAASLERV
+679 LNAEAASLDGV

-696 PEGAPAPE
+696 PEGVPAPE

-723 VELGAEAAEGSLEA
+723 IELGAEAAEGSLEA
-737 GGTLLNVEKTPSV
+737 GGTLLNVEKNPSV

-761 ARLAGLF
+761 ARLASLF
-768 TDDAASGS
+768 TEDAVPGS

-802 AGVTLKGKASAD
+802 AGVTIKGKASAD
-814 LNGSKPRVEADLQT
+814 LNGTKPRVEADLQT

-843 SRPTGGAPAGGASP
+843 RPAGAPSP
-857 AAEASPAAPTT
+857 AAEAPPGAPAAAT
-868 GTAEFGWLRRFD
+868 GDFSGLRRFD

-891 KGNTRIENP
+891 KGGTRIENP

-913 ERFDGGLMGGQLGA
+913 ERFDGTLMGGQLGA

-936 QTPTAEATVTLSKA
+936 QTPTVEATITLSKA
-950 KLAEAAG
+950 KLAEAVG

-976 SLTTSGAGGDAMLKA
+976 NLTTSGAGGDAMLKA

-1053 VARTDDTR
+1053 VARTEDMR
-1061 LTSDLGEAVAAGQ
+1061 LTSDLGEAAAAGQ
-1074 VNLPEQT
+1074 VNLPAQT

-1093 QALPPL
+1093 QSLPPL

>member
-1 MGLLV
+1 MKRFLIAALILVGLLV
-6 AAVLIVPSVV
+6 AAVLVVPSVV
-16 DWNTY
+16 DWNAY
-21 KAQIA
+21 KSQIA
-26 DKVSAATGRKVEL
+26 ERVSAATGREVEL

-64 GGSEEDM
+64 GGSEQDM

-85 LLGGHIQVQSIKLID
+85 LLSGHIQVQSIRLID

-112 FNWDLSGAGAGRA
+112 FNWDLSGAGRPD
-125 AGGGAGGSGDGLA
+125 GGARSGSGDGLA

-149 NGTIQYRDARTGQ
+149 NGTVQYRDVRTGQ

-245 LRVEGSDLSRALTLV
+245 LRAEGSDLSRALALV
-260 RNGSAAG
+260 RSGSAAG
-267 GGRGEGKGAVAL
+267 ENKKANAL

-287 TAVEASSTGA
+287 TVVEASPAGA

-329 ALNRLDLDAWLERA
+329 ALNRLDLDAWLDRA
-343 GAGGSDAGSPS
+343 RAGGSEAATPS
-354 AARNGNTAKSAPPNV
+354 NARNGNGAKGATPNAQ
-369 PSGGGPAPSGG
+369 GGA
-380 GPVPSGGAA
+380 PSGGAA
-389 PPGGFALPDALDAKL
+389 SGGTAQPGGFALPDALDAKL

-417 VRQGR
+417 IRQGR

-427 TGGTLNIDRFSA
+427 AGGTLNIDRVSA
-439 LLPGGSDFVA
+439 LLPGGSDIVA
-449 AGELTAANGQPN
+449 AGELASANGQPN

-488 ADRLRRS
+488 ADRLRRA
-495 SVAAQLQGRPGR
+495 SVTAQLQGRPGR

-517 DASRLTG
+517 DASRLSG

-545 NLDAYLPQSG
+545 NLDAYLPP
-555 GDAAGQTAPTANGG
+555 PT
-569 TGGGATGGGGT
+569 GGT
-580 AGNAAAPASANGAA
+580 APAAANGTA
-594 QTPARN
+594 TPAPGRN
-600 GRSALTPARL
+600 GTSAGGASGSSPMTPARL

-636 LDATAAGGALTIKE
+636 LDATAAGGALSIKE

-656 AGVRLRLDGQIAGL
+656 AGVKLRLDGQIAGL

-679 LNAEAASLERV
+679 LNAEAPSLEGV

-696 PEGAPAPE
+696 PEGAPSPE

-723 VELGAEAAEGSLEA
+723 VELGVDAAEATLEA
-737 GGTLLNVEKTPSV
+737 GGTLLNVEKDLGA
-750 DLKLRAKHPEL
+750 DLKLRVKHPEL
-761 ARLAGLF
+761 ARLASLF
-768 TDDAASGS
+768 ADDPSGS
-776 YGPMDLYTELAGT
+776 YGPLDLYTELAGT

-802 AGVTLKGKASAD
+802 AGVTVKGKASAD

-834 RLAALPAAA
+834 RLAALPAASA
-843 SRPTGGAPAGGASP
+843 RPAGASSP
-857 AAEASPAAPTT
+857 AAEASPGAPAAAT
-868 GTAEFGWLRRFD
+868 GDFSGLRRFD
-880 GRFALTSSALV
+880 GRFALTASALV
-891 KGNTRIENP
+891 KGGTRIENP

-913 ERFDGGLMGGQLGA
+913 ERFDGALMGGQLGA

-936 QTPTAEATVTLSKA
+936 QTPTAEATITLSKA

-957 GGLGGGA
+957 GSLGGGA

-976 SLTTSGAGGDAMLKA
+976 NLTTSGAGGDAMLKG

-1006 GFDLGALRDRLTKLE
+1006 GFDLGALRDRLTRLE

-1034 QGGETRFAR
+1034 QGGQTRFAR

-1053 VARTDDTR
+1053 VARTEDMR

-1074 VNLPEQT
+1074 VNLPAQT

-1093 QALPPL
+1093 QSLPPL

-1123 ARRAAEGLLNKVVP
+1123 ARRAAEGLLNRVVP

>member
-1 MGLLV
+1 MKRFLIAALILVGLLV
-6 AAVLIVPSVV
+6 AAVLVVPSVV
-16 DWNTY
+16 DWNAY

-26 DKVSAATGRKVEL
+26 ERVSAATGREVEL

-64 GGSEEDM
+64 GGSEQDM

-85 LLGGHIQVQSIKLID
+85 LLSGHIQVQSIRLID

-112 FNWDLSGAGAGRA
+112 FNWDLSGAGRSTGTDRSA
-125 AGGGAGGSGDGLA
+125 SGDGLA

-149 NGTIQYRDARTGQ
+149 NGTVQYRDTRTGQ

-245 LRVEGSDLSRALTLV
+245 LRAEGSDLSRVLALV

-267 GGRGEGKGAVAL
+267 EDRKANAL

-287 TAVEASSTGA
+287 TAVEASPTAA

-329 ALNRLDLDAWLERA
+329 ALNRLDLDAWLDRA
-343 GAGGSDAGSPS
+343 RSGGGSD
-354 AARNGNTAKSAPPNV
+354 AARNGNAVKNAPPN
-369 PSGGGPAPSGG
+369 APSGG
-380 GPVPSGGAA
+380 APAGGAA
-389 PPGGFALPDALDAKL
+389 QQGGFALPDALDAKL

-417 VRQGR
+417 IRQGR

-427 TGGTLNIDRFSA
+427 TGGTLNIDRVSA
-439 LLPGGSDFVA
+439 LLPGGSDIVA
-449 AGELTAANGQPN
+449 AGELAAANGQPN
-461 LDLRME
+461 LNLRME

-477 EWLRVDVRAVP
+477 EWLRVDVHAVP
-488 ADRLRRS
+488 ADRLRRA
-495 SVAAQLQGRPGR
+495 SVAAQLQGKPGR
-507 LDVNGLDLRV
+507 LDVSGLDLRV

-545 NLDAYLPQSG
+545 NLDAYLP
-555 GDAAGQTAPTANGG
+555 PP
-569 TGGGATGGGGT
+569 GGGAAAQAAPAANG
-580 AGNAAAPASANGAA
+580 AAAPAGG
-594 QTPARN
+594 RN
-600 GRSALTPARL
+600 GSSSGSSSMTPARL
-610 LAGVDANLELSV
+610 LASVDANLELSV

-636 LDATAAGGALTIKE
+636 LDATAAGGALSIKE

-656 AGVRLRLDGQIAGL
+656 AGVKLRLDGQIAGL

-679 LNAEAASLERV
+679 LNAEAPSLEGV

-723 VELGAEAAEGSLEA
+723 VELGIDAAEATLEA
-737 GGTLLNVEKTPSV
+737 GGTLSNVEKDPSA

-761 ARLAGLF
+761 ARLASLF
-768 TDDAASGS
+768 ADDAVSGS

-802 AGVTLKGKASAD
+802 AGVAVKGKASAD

-843 SRPTGGAPAGGASP
+843 SRPAGASSP
-857 AAEASPAAPTT
+857 AAEASPGAPAA
-868 GTAEFGWLRRFD
+868 GTADFGWLRRFD

-891 KGNTRIENP
+891 KGATRIEKP

-936 QTPTAEATVTLSKA
+936 QTPSAEATVTLSKA
-950 KLAEAAG
+950 KLAEAVG

-976 SLTTSGAGGDAMLKA
+976 NLTTSGAGGDAMVKA

-1053 VARTDDTR
+1053 VARTEDTR
-1061 LTSDLGEAVAAGQ
+1061 LTSELGEAVAAGQ
-1074 VNLPEQT
+1074 VNLPAQT

-1093 QALPPL
+1093 QSLPPL